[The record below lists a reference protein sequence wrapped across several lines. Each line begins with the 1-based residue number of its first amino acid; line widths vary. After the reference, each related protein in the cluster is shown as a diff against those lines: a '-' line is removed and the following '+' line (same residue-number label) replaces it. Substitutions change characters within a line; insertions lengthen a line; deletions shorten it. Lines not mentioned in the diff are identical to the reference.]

1 MTKTITITMTKT
13 KEALLCAFLIFIF
26 QFSTLNSLQAQD
38 LTLDSCLALARH
50 NNVEIRTS
58 QLEMEHARE
67 VKRQVFTK
75 YFPQVNLM
83 GLGYYSANPLIHFGI
98 DDIQSNDMR
107 ELLQSLYDLVATESD
122 VQKEVSLM
130 KRGANGSLMVAQPL
144 YAGGRIVTGNKLA
157 SLGVEVA
164 GLQAEMKMRDII
176 ENIES
181 TYYLVAGLQQKV
193 ATVTAALTLIDSL
206 DRTVQLALD
215 NGLVTRADALQ
226 LQLKRNEMLANQ
238 QQLASGIRL
247 SKRMLCTQIGIEYS
261 DALVFADPF
270 NENQNEN
277 QKWGDSQFPLSLPSS
292 FSRPEARLLQL
303 SVEAE
308 QLQRRLTL
316 GEALPQL
323 TLIGTAYYGNM
334 IKTDASANAV
344 MLLSLSV
351 PLTGWWETSHKLK
364 QHDIRIQ
371 EARIKQDH
379 YNQMMS
385 LEEEKAYSDMV
396 DAAMLMKS
404 DSAALE
410 IAQENYRLSVLN
422 YQAGVIT
429 LTEVLQA
436 QTLLLQAQNA
446 ITDRQTTYVVAR
458 RRLMDLRNGNE
469 K

>member
-1 MTKTITITMTKT
+1 MKT
-13 KEALLCAFLIFIF
+13 KGNILFRALCTVLFFNF
-26 QFSTLNSLQAQD
+26 QFSIFNSVQAQE
-38 LTLDSCLALARH
+38 LTLDSCLALARR

-75 YFPQVNLM
+75 YFPQVNLT
-83 GLGYYSANPLIHFGI
+83 GVGYYSANPIIHFSI
-98 DDIQSNDMR
+98 EDVQSNDMR
-107 ELLQSLYDLVATESD
+107 ELLQEIYDLVSSESD
-122 VQKEVSLM
+122 VKNEVSLM
-130 KRGANGSLMVAQPL
+130 KKGASGSVIAAQPL
-144 YAGGRIVTGNKLA
+144 FTGGRIITGNKLA
-157 SLGVEVA
+157 NLGVEA
-164 GLQAEMKMRDII
+164 AELQAEMKMRDII

-193 ATVTAALTLIDSL
+193 ATVTAALDLIDSL
-206 DRTVQLALD
+206 DRTVQAALE

-238 QQLASGIRL
+238 QQLASGIHL
-247 SKRMLCTQIGIEYS
+247 SKRLLCTQIGIEYS
-261 DALVFADPF
+261 DTLTFANPLMEIPPMLDF
-270 NENQNEN
+270 VYRTV
-277 QKWGDSQFPLSLPSS
+277 GDSL
-292 FSRPEARLLQL
+292 RPETRLLQL

-323 TLIGTAYYGNM
+323 TLIGSAYYGNM
-334 IKTDASANAV
+334 IKNDASANAV
-344 MLLSLSV
+344 ALLSLSV
-351 PLTGWWETSHKLK
+351 PLSGWWETSHKLK

-371 EARIKQDH
+371 EARIRQDY
-379 YNQMMS
+379 YNHMMS
-385 LEEEKAYSDMV
+385 LEEEKAYSDML
-396 DAAMLMKS
+396 DAAVLLKS

-446 ITDRQTTYVVAR
+446 ITDRQTTFVTAR
-458 RRLMDLRNGNE
+458 RRLMDLRIQ
-469 K
+469 

>member
-1 MTKTITITMTKT
+1 MKK
-13 KEALLCAFLIFIF
+13 IFFIAAIISLF
-26 QFSTLNSLQAQD
+26 NFLQAQT
-38 LTLDSCLALARH
+38 LTLDSCLALARC

-157 SLGVEVA
+157 NLGVEA
-164 GLQAEMKMRDII
+164 AELQAEMKMRDII

-193 ATVTAALTLIDSL
+193 ATVTAALKLIDSL
-206 DRTVQLALD
+206 DHVVQLALD

-238 QQLASGIRL
+238 QQLSSGIRL
-247 SKRMLCTQIGIEYS
+247 SKRLLCTQIGVEYC

-270 NENQNEN
+270 NENENQNEN
-277 QKWGDSQFPLSLPSS
+277 QKQGNSQFSLSLTSS
-292 FSRPEARLLQL
+292 FFRPEARLLQL

-334 IKTDASANAV
+334 IKNDASANAV
-344 MLLSLSV
+344 MMLSLSV
-351 PLTGWWETSHKLK
+351 PLTGWWETSHKLR

-371 EARIKQDH
+371 EARIKQDY
-379 YNQMMS
+379 YNHMMS

-396 DAAMLMKS
+396 DAAMLLKS
-404 DSAALE
+404 DSAALD

-429 LTEVLQA
+429 LTDVLQA

-446 ITDRQTTYVVAR
+446 LTDRRIAYLVAR
-458 RRLMDLRNGNE
+458 RRLVDLRN
-469 K
+469 